1 MTDLG
6 LVMRLLQLG
15 DSAFPVGAFSF
26 SNGLEAAVQQAVVRD
41 NATLREFVRTATEQS
56 AACDGIALLAA
67 HRAARDGD
75 RDGVIRADRAL
86 FRRKVN
92 EEMRTMTVRMG
103 KKLGEV
109 ASHATDLP
117 LVEDWLAAIR
127 NGEAPGTYP
136 AGLGVVSAGL
146 GLEGREAFAIQQYG
160 VASMMLGASLRL
172 MRVTHLDA
180 QAILLEVNRRAESD
194 YARAAAAALDD
205 MAAFAPMTDILAA
218 SHVQAHVRLFMN

>member
-41 NATLREFVRTATEQS
+41 AETLAQFVRTATEQS

-86 FRRKVN
+86 FRRKLN

-103 KKLGEV
+103 QKLGEV
-109 ASHATDLP
+109 ASHAADLP
-117 LVEDWLAAIR
+117 LVD
-127 NGEAPGTYP
+127 
-136 AGLGVVSAGL
+136 
-146 GLEGREAFAIQQYG
+146 G
-160 VASMMLGASLRL
+160 VARGHPARRGAG
-172 MRVTHLDA
+172 HLSGRP
-180 QAILLEVNRRAESD
+180 RRGR
-194 YARAAAAALDD
+194 ARGSGSTPTRPSPSSSTAW
-205 MAAFAPMTDILAA
+205 P
-218 SHVQAHVRLFMN
+218 R